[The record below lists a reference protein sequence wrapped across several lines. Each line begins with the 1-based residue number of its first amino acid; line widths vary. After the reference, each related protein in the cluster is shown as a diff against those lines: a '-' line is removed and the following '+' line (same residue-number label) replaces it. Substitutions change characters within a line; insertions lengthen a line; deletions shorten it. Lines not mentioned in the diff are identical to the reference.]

1 LVDSGVGPALGNAL
15 IGTGLPI
22 AAACFVLAAAIR
34 IIQGS
39 ATVACLTTVGL
50 IMPVIST
57 LHLNGAQLAALSVCI
72 GGGSIVCSHVN
83 DAGFWLYGKLTELQT
98 LKTWT
103 MMETIL
109 GTTGALV
116 GMLAYSLL

>member
-1 LVDSGVGPALGNAL
+1 
-15 IGTGLPI
+15 
-22 AAACFVLAAAIR
+22 
-34 IIQGS
+34 
-39 ATVACLTTVGL
+39 
-50 IMPVIST
+50 
-57 LHLNGAQLAALSVCI
+57 VCI

-83 DAGFWLYGKLTELQT
+83 DAGFWLYGKLTGATELQT